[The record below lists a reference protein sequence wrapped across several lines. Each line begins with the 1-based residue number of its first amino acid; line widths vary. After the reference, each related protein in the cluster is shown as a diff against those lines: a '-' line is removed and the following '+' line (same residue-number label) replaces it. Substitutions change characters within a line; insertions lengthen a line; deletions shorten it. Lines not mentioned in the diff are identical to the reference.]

1 MLVKEIPMVLV
12 FVSDVE
18 RSAAWYQETLELP
31 LVYKDGGFAS
41 FQIGGQRLAVHASEA
56 AGAGGKQSGGMP
68 VFEVAAYE
76 QAKATLEQ
84 RGCEFYFENE
94 TPNAR
99 FGSFTDPD
107 GNPLQIMQSLGAE

>member
-1 MLVKEIPMVLV
+1 MLISQIPMVLI

-18 RSAAWYQETLELP
+18 RSVGWYQDTLELP
-31 LVYKDGGFAS
+31 LLYQDEGFAS
-41 FQIGGQRLAVHASEA
+41 FQVGDQRLAVHARRSDDPA
-56 AGAGGKQSGGMP
+56 QTGGGTTP
-68 VFEVAAYE
+68 VFQVADYAS
-76 QAKATLEQ
+76 AKITLEG

-107 GNPLQIMQSLGAE
+107 GNPLQIMQNL